1 MTLFLEFLVCAY
13 ITCFIR
19 LGTEDQEEMMKET
32 SSWWPKLEERVEA
45 KLPNPSFTSYCQT
58 VIQFLQS
65 KHETTE
71 SGNKLNSVYPLH
83 NQQLKLQLATN
94 MLFLSKSPI

>member
-19 LGTEDQEEMMKET
+19 LRTEDQEEMMKET

-45 KLPNPSFTSYCQT
+45 KLPLITAKLSFSSYNQNMKQLSQGTS
-58 VIQFLQS
+58 
-65 KHETTE
+65 
-71 SGNKLNSVYPLH
+71 
-83 NQQLKLQLATN
+83 
-94 MLFLSKSPI
+94 

>member
-32 SSWWPKLEERVEA
+32 SSWWPKLEEKVEA
-45 KLPNPSFTSYCQT
+45 KLPLITAKPSFSSY
-58 VIQFLQS
+58 
-65 KHETTE
+65 
-71 SGNKLNSVYPLH
+71 
-83 NQQLKLQLATN
+83 NQNMKQLSQGTN
-94 MLFLSKSPI
+94 WILYTLYTINN